1 MSPAVF
7 IRKYKFALLLGL
19 ALLFHLIG
27 LVGIGF
33 VNNQPLL
40 NATPLHLL
48 LMCALLLWSNT
59 SGKAFWWWA
68 GGTFVLGFV
77 VEWIGINTGVLFG
90 DYEYGKVLG
99 PQIGGVPLIIGANW
113 VMVLAGACSLCD
125 RPGAD
130 YRQKIIAAALLA
142 TAFDWLMEPVAVK
155 LGYWTWADGFIPF
168 FNYVCWAGISIPI
181 ASAWYRLH
189 LRANH
194 FAVALLW
201 IQAVFFAILR
211 LVLL

>member
-1 MSPAVF
+1 MFSAVF
-7 IRKYKFALLLGL
+7 IQKYKFPLLLGL
-19 ALLFHLIG
+19 AILFHLIG
-27 LVGIGF
+27 LIGIGF
-33 VNNQPLL
+33 IDNEALL
-40 NATPLHLL
+40 ATTPLHLL
-48 LMCALLLWSNT
+48 LMCVLLLWSNN
-59 SGKAFWWWA
+59 SGRAFWWWA

-113 VMVLAGACSLCD
+113 VTVLAGACSLCD
-125 RPGAD
+125 RPGAKLIH
-130 YRQKIIAAALLA
+130 KIAGAALLA

-168 FNYVCWAGISIPI
+168 LNYASWLGVSAGI
-181 ASAWYRLH
+181 ASAWYRLN
-189 LRANH
+189 LKANH